1 MTAPITND
9 LHLSDI
15 IRERRQRLGLKQAEI
30 ADQLRVGPESVGL
43 WERGL
48 RRIEL
53 NKVPRLA
60 FALRLDEKDVCRV
73 ALYESHPNLY
83 ATLFGSEP
91 PSQPRS
97 AA

>member
-1 MTAPITND
+1 MTAPISND

-15 IRERRQRLGLKQAEI
+15 IRLRRQRLGLKQAEI

-60 FALRLDEKDVCRV
+60 VALHLDEKDVCRV
-73 ALYESHPNLY
+73 ALYESHPSLY

-97 AA
+97 AG